1 MRVELGSE
9 GEGAK
14 SVRRGKELYKYFAQG
29 EMETW
34 AHGLSPCRLPRHNQH
49 WDTICVWAN

>member
-14 SVRRGKELYKYFAQG
+14 SVRRGKELYKYFAPGGNGDLGIWLVPMQ
-29 EMETW
+29 
-34 AHGLSPCRLPRHNQH
+34 APSS
-49 WDTICVWAN
+49 